1 MSSVVISGDT
11 SGSLTLTVPAIAGT
25 GTLTLPSG
33 TGTVAVN
40 GVSSNIVSGTAQ
52 NSTSGTSLLFT
63 GVPSWAK
70 RVAVIFNGVSMNNT
84 NQPLVQIGSG
94 SVTSTGYLSYTS
106 VMDTAVASTSSTAG
120 FIIYSNS
127 SSALLYGVMML
138 TNISGNTWVCSGN
151 MAIGSTARS
160 TVFGG
165 NVTLSGALDRVNITS
180 VGGTQ
185 TFTAGS
191 INIQWE

>member
-1 MSSVVISGDT
+1 
-11 SGSLTLTVPAIAGT
+11 
-25 GTLTLPSG
+25 
-33 TGTVAVN
+33 
-40 GVSSNIVSGTAQ
+40 
-52 NSTSGTSLLFT
+52 
-63 GVPSWAK
+63 
-70 RVAVIFNGVSMNNT
+70 
-84 NQPLVQIGSG
+84 
-94 SVTSTGYLSYTS
+94 
-106 VMDTAVASTSSTAG
+106 
-120 FIIYSNS
+120 
-127 SSALLYGVMML
+127 LYGVMML